1 LFYSKWLQ
9 SSKKIFA
16 RVVQIEL
23 YIRFFI
29 YFVKTLTQNNMK
41 KKIGVLAVLIIGV
54 LLNSTDLKA
63 QSTDEA
69 IAYNDKMI
77 AVQSVVDQ
85 SLVELIDA
93 IDSFDPEFMKL
104 QKAETLKKIDE
115 GIKKVSKMEKFD
127 GTAFKKE
134 MKKLLVMYK
143 EITNNELT
151 KVVEILSTGKEMTDA
166 DWDRYDALYASA
178 LEKYNAAFDKFN
190 AFQAEFGEK
199 FGFSINTG
207 E

>member
-1 LFYSKWLQ
+1 
-9 SSKKIFA
+9 
-16 RVVQIEL
+16 
-23 YIRFFI
+23 
-29 YFVKTLTQNNMK
+29 MK
-41 KKIGVLAVLIIGV
+41 KTIVILAVILTAIST
-54 LLNSTDLKA
+54 LNTQLKA
-63 QSTDEA
+63 QSSDEA

-77 AVQSVVDQ
+77 AIQSDVDQ

-93 IDSFDPEFMKL
+93 IDSFDSEFMKL

-151 KVVEILSTGKEMTDA
+151 KMVELISTGKEMTYA
-166 DWDRYDALYASA
+166 DWDQYDALYESA
-178 LEKYNAAFDKFN
+178 LAKYNAAFDKFN
-190 AFQAEFGEK
+190 AFQAEFATK
-199 FGFSINTG
+199 FDFTISTG

>member
-1 LFYSKWLQ
+1 M
-9 SSKKIFA
+9 KKTFGIFA
-16 RVVQIEL
+16 VL
-23 YIRFFI
+23 
-29 YFVKTLTQNNMK
+29 L
-41 KKIGVLAVLIIGV
+41 IGA
-54 LLNSTDLKA
+54 LLNSTGLKA

-77 AVQSVVDQ
+77 AIQSGVDQ
-85 SLVELIDA
+85 SIVDFIDA

-104 QKAETLKKIDE
+104 QKVETLKKIDE

-166 DWDRYDALYASA
+166 DWDQYDALYESA
-178 LEKYNAAFDKFN
+178 LLKYNAAFDKFN
-190 AFQAEFGEK
+190 AFQAEFGDK
-199 FGFSINTG
+199 FDFSISTG

>member
-1 LFYSKWLQ
+1 
-9 SSKKIFA
+9 
-16 RVVQIEL
+16 
-23 YIRFFI
+23 
-29 YFVKTLTQNNMK
+29 MK
-41 KKIGVLAVLIIGV
+41 KTFGILTVLLIGI
-54 LLNSTDLKA
+54 LLNSTGLKA

-69 IAYNDKMI
+69 IAYNDRMI
-77 AVQSVVDQ
+77 AIQSDVDQ

-115 GIKKVSKMEKFD
+115 GIKKISKMEKFD

-143 EITNNELT
+143 EITNNELS
-151 KVVEILSTGKEMTDA
+151 KVIELLSTGKEMTDT
-166 DWDRYDALYASA
+166 DWDQYDALYASA

-190 AFQAEFGEK
+190 SFQAEFGDK
-199 FGFSINTG
+199 FGFSISTG

>member
-1 LFYSKWLQ
+1 
-9 SSKKIFA
+9 
-16 RVVQIEL
+16 
-23 YIRFFI
+23 
-29 YFVKTLTQNNMK
+29 MK
-41 KKIGVLAVLIIGV
+41 KTIVILAVILTAI
-54 LLNSTDLKA
+54 STFNTQLKA
-63 QSTDEA
+63 QSTDDA

-77 AVQSVVDQ
+77 AIQSDVDQ

-115 GIKKVSKMEKFD
+115 GIKKVSKMKKFD

-166 DWDRYDALYASA
+166 DWDQYDALYESA
-178 LEKYNAAFDKFN
+178 LAKYNAAFDKFN
-190 AFQAEFGEK
+190 AFQAEFATK
-199 FGFSINTG
+199 FDFSISTG